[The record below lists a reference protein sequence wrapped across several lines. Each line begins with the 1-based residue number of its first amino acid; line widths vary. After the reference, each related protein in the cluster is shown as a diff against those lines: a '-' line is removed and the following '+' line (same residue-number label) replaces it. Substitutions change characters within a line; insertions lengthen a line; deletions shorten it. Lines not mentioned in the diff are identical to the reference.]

1 MVGIVTIRHELHLT
15 EIDVE
20 FSNKQFHKNLTLTDS
35 FGAKMATINYNGL
48 LLASAVQQQDEDAY
62 EELDD
67 VHDSAALR
75 RKCSN
80 LEFRPFNEWTT

>member
-1 MVGIVTIRHELHLT
+1 MVGTVTIRHELHLT

-48 LLASAVQQQDEDAY
+48 LLASAV
-62 EELDD
+62 
-67 VHDSAALR
+67 
-75 RKCSN
+75 
-80 LEFRPFNEWTT
+80 